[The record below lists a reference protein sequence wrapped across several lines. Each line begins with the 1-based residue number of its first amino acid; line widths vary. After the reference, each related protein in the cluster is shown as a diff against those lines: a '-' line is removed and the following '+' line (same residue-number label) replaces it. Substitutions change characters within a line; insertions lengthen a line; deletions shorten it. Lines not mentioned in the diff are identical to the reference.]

1 MDLQCWLDS
10 CWALS
15 QIPSLCYTA
24 VEIFAWLSYCH
35 SVYYIVGLL
44 TAYGSGLGSGY
55 GDGYGGGAMKGQ
67 AYAAKAPGPYG
78 GMKLHCL
85 GPLLSVVLLL
95 C

>member
-1 MDLQCWLDS
+1 
-10 CWALS
+10 
-15 QIPSLCYTA
+15 
-24 VEIFAWLSYCH
+24 
-35 SVYYIVGLL
+35 L